1 MSAMWPAS
9 PSRRAGGMVRGA
21 WDQLS
26 IYLPII
32 LMGVLALGTY
42 WLARNTPGFSLP
54 DSPRPARHD
63 PDYTMRGFSVK
74 TFDATGRLKSEVFG
88 NEARHYPDTDT
99 LEIDKPRIRS
109 FNERGEVTVA
119 TASHALSNADGSEVQ
134 LLGDAVVTRAPTRGA
149 DGRLTPLLEFRGEF
163 LHAFLNAERVK
174 SHKPVVLVRGTDRFT
189 GDRMDFDNVT
199 RVFELSGR
207 VHGLL
212 VPAAKP

>member
-1 MSAMWPAS
+1 MSAALPAS
-9 PSRRAGGMVRGA
+9 PSRKALAMVWGA

-32 LMGVLALGTY
+32 LMGVMALGTY

-54 DSPRPARHD
+54 DTPRPARHD
-63 PDYTMRGFSVK
+63 PDYTMRVFSVK

-88 NEARHYPDTDT
+88 TEARHYPDTDT

-109 FNERGEVTVA
+109 YNERGELTVA
-119 TASHALSNADGSEVQ
+119 TAIRALSNADGSEVQ
-134 LLGDAVVTRAPTRGA
+134 LLGDAVVTRAPVRGP
-149 DGRLTPLLEFRGEF
+149 DGRPTPLLEFRGEF
-163 LHAFLNAERVK
+163 LHAFLNTERVK
-174 SHKPVVLVRGTDRFT
+174 SHKPVVLVRGSDRFT

-199 RVFELSGR
+199 RVMDLSGR

-212 VPAAKP
+212 VPAAKR